1 MSKDILVSAV
11 PPYFSWVIDG
21 LLAVSAFP
29 YHHTHLRYLSENR
42 IHTVV
47 SMSPEEEPPFHT
59 KPELKVVNVRVGSLQ
74 APTLGECQGFVSL
87 MENAK
92 RRNEVSK
99 LFCLFNFLLKSIDF

>member
-1 MSKDILVSAV
+1 MSKNILVSAV

-59 KPELKVVNVRVGSLQ
+59 KPELKIVK
-74 APTLGECQGFVSL
+74 LGYLLSKNIKLSSIKYFWGEHF
-87 MENAK
+87 K
-92 RRNEVSK
+92 RR
-99 LFCLFNFLLKSIDF
+99 LM